1 MTPQPITPAAVW
13 QALTPRPPQSHK
25 GNFGRVLIAAGSAR
39 YRGAAALCCEGALRA
54 GAGIV
59 TLASVEP
66 VLALTLARTPE
77 CTLQPCTPDEEGG
90 ISAENLAALRQT
102 LAACTALVLGPGLGG
117 AAGALGAGLLEA
129 ARCPVVLDADGLNA
143 AAGGAFSLKTGGGP
157 LILTPHPGEM
167 ARLCGLTPAQ
177 VNADRPALAARM
189 AREWGCILV
198 LKGHTTLVAAP
209 DGVLW
214 ANTTGNPGLARGG
227 SGDVLAGMI
236 GGLCAAG
243 LPPLEAAKCGVWLHG
258 AAADRAAARLGQWGM
273 LPSDLPVALGEL
285 FAENSR

>member
-1 MTPQPITPAAVW
+1 MTPQLITPAAVW
-13 QALTPRPPQSHK
+13 QALAPRPRDSHK
-25 GNFGRVLIAAGSAR
+25 GTFGRVLIAAGSAR

-77 CTLQPCTPDEEGG
+77 CTLLPCTPDEAAG
-90 ISAENLAALRQT
+90 ISAQNLPALLET
-102 LAACTALVLGPGLGG
+102 LAACTALVLGPGLGS
-117 AAGALGAGLLEA
+117 AAEAIGAGLLEA

-143 AAGGAFSLKTGGGP
+143 AASGAFPLKTGGGP

-198 LKGHTTLVAAP
+198 LKGHATLVAAP
-209 DGVLW
+209 DGALW
-214 ANTTGNPGLARGG
+214 VNTTGNPGLARGG

-243 LPPLEAAKCGVWLHG
+243 LSALEAAKCGVWLHG
-258 AAADRAAARLGQWGM
+258 AAADRAAAHRGQWGM
-273 LPSDLPVALGEL
+273 LPSDLPAALGEL
-285 FAENSR
+285 FAENGR

>member
-1 MTPQPITPAAVW
+1 MEAMPLPLPETSAGGCAPSAADTLL
-13 QALTPRPPQSHK
+13 AFL
-25 GNFGRVLIAAGSAR
+25 
-39 YRGAAALCCEGALRA
+39 A
-54 GAGIV
+54 GATAFVAGCGLTAAPE
-59 TLASVEP
+59 TLELLRK
-66 VLALTLARTPE
+66 VLP
-77 CTLQPCTPDEEGG
+77 QV
-90 ISAENLAALRQT
+90 Q
-102 LAACTALVLGPGLGG
+102 
-117 AAGALGAGLLEA
+117 
-129 ARCPVVLDADGLNA
+129 CPLVLDADGLNCV
-143 AAGGAFSLKTGGGP
+143 SKDLDLLKNLKAP
-157 LILTPHPGEM
+157 AVLTPHPGEM

-198 LKGHTTLVAAP
+198 LKGHATLVAAP
-209 DGVLW
+209 DGALW

-273 LPSDLPVALGEL
+273 LPSDLPAALGEL

>member
-1 MTPQPITPAAVW
+1 MPPRSIAPPRLPAR
-13 QALTPRPPQSHK
+13 PRECHK
-25 GNFGRVLIAAGSAR
+25 GSFGRLLIAAGSVGYTGAPTLCAR
-39 YRGAAALCCEGALRA
+39 AAVRA
-54 GAGIV
+54 GAGLVFLGVPEAIYPITAV
-59 TLASVEP
+59 KNDEAMPFPLPCDDAGRLSAAAAD
-66 VLALTLARTPE
+66 VLLPRLAR
-77 CTLQPCTPDEEGG
+77 
-90 ISAENLAALRQT
+90 
-102 LAACTALVLGPGLGG
+102 CTALVLGPGLGG

-198 LKGHTTLVAAP
+198 LKGHATLVAAP

-273 LPSDLPVALGEL
+273 LPSDLPAALGEL